1 MDAYGNNSLSGHN
14 YHRISLIMEWQFTKS
29 IHSSFMHIAINI
41 PGIQL
46 VWSQLPPDVS
56 FLNTIHTQTVL
67 IIFSMTARAASKV

>member
-1 MDAYGNNSLSGHN
+1 MAINIIQLVWSQLPPE
-14 YHRISLIMEWQFTKS
+14 SLIMEWQFTKS